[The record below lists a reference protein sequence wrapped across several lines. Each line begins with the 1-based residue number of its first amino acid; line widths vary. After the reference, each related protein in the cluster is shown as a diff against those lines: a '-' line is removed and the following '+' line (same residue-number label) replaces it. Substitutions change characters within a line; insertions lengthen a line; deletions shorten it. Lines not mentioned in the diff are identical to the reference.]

1 MHTTSTTLGRTT
13 TTSLLLAGLLIG
25 TVMLPSGDHLLP
37 AGAHGASMASAS
49 GVLRACAL
57 QTRVED
63 HARVL
68 LPAGVLFLLDSR
80 SARCAAGM
88 APLSWNQMGPQGV
101 SGPAGP
107 VGPQGA
113 SGVAGS
119 PGATGP
125 RGATGPMGSAG
136 PAGPAGSTGSA
147 ATTGP
152 AGPAGATGPIGPAG
166 SPGATGPAGTT
177 GPAGPAGVSGV
188 ELVKSPFYLS
198 TLFAIPLV
206 SVGDVDAQNSVACP
220 AGKKVTGGGISL
232 KQLGDTFDTNIQ
244 ILESRPDENLGSW
257 HGAVHATKSSLAS
270 RFTVWAICAT
280 AS

>member
-1 MHTTSTTLGRTT
+1 MHTTATILGRTT
-13 TTSLLLAGLLIG
+13 ITSLLLAGLLIG

-37 AGAHGASMASAS
+37 AGAHGASMPSVS
-49 GVLRACAL
+49 GVLHVCAL
-57 QTRVED
+57 QTRVVD

-88 APLSWNQMGPQGV
+88 APLSWNQMGPQGASGPV
-101 SGPAGP
+101 GPAGP
-107 VGPQGA
+107 VGTQGA

-136 PAGPAGSTGSA
+136 PAGPTGS
-147 ATTGP
+147 
-152 AGPAGATGPIGPAG
+152 AGATGPTGPAG

-177 GPAGPAGVSGV
+177 GPAGPAGPAGVSGL
-188 ELVKSPFYLS
+188 ELVQTPIYLAS
-198 TLFAIPLV
+198 DLAAAGFG
-206 SVGDVDAQNSVACP
+206 SVDVQSSAACP

-232 KQLGDTFDTNIQ
+232 KQLDNTFDTNIQ
-244 ILESRPDENLGSW
+244 ILESGPDANLGSW

>member
-1 MHTTSTTLGRTT
+1 MHTTCSILGRTT

-37 AGAHGASMASAS
+37 AGAHGAGMPSAS
-49 GVLRACAL
+49 GMLHVCAL
-57 QTRVED
+57 QTRVVD

-88 APLSWNQMGPQGV
+88 APLSWNQMGPQGASGPV
-101 SGPAGP
+101 GPAGS

-119 PGATGP
+119 PGAIGP

-136 PAGPAGSTGSA
+136 PAGPAGPTGS
-147 ATTGP
+147 
-152 AGPAGATGPIGPAG
+152 AGATGSAGPTG

-177 GPAGPAGVSGV
+177 GPAGPAGPAGVSGV
-188 ELVKSPFYLS
+188 ELVQTPFYLS
-198 TLFAIPLV
+198 TVLGIPF
-206 SVGDVDAQNSVACP
+206 VGDLDVQSSATCP

-280 AS
+280 AP